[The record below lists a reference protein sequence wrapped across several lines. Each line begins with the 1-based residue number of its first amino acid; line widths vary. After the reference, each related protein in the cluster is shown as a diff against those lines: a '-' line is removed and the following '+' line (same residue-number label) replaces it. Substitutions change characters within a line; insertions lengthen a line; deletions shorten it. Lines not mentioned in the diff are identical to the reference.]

1 MTRAHL
7 FHAGYP
13 ALGRRGRLT
22 VGVLAFAGLLTIA
35 SCDKK
40 LCEPQIDVNG
50 AVYDVSI
57 ARVYNMG
64 EVYNTVEGNVWNPS
78 TTMYTP
84 LCNGI
89 DGLDVG
95 AVLQFNTIG
104 ETPGENQGCSQA
116 VAELVSGPSGLTIDG
131 RLSQLPTWGPDLRTS
146 TDVMYALPNV
156 TFGGCSGT
164 LMFEFF
170 DRPGDFFGAPVN
182 DGGYQPAVMY
192 RLFYPSSGTCSLC
205 NDNFVVQVSRHTG
218 GASTG
223 PTGNQG

>member
-7 FHAGYP
+7 IRAAHPTF
-13 ALGRRGRLT
+13 GRRNRPT
-22 VGVLAFAGLLTIA
+22 VGILVFAGLVTIA
-35 SCDKK
+35 GCGQK

-57 ARVYNMG
+57 ARVYGAG

-84 LCNGI
+84 LCDGI
-89 DGLDVG
+89 DGLNVG
-95 AVLQFNTIG
+95 AVLQFQTIG
-104 ETPGENQGCSQA
+104 ETTGEAPGCSQA
-116 VAELVSGPSGLTIDG
+116 VAELVAGPSGLTIDG
-131 RLSQLPTWGPDLRTS
+131 RLSQLPTWGPDLRVS

-156 TFGGCSGT
+156 TFGDCSGT
-164 LMFEFF
+164 LMLEFF
-170 DRPGDFFGAPVN
+170 DRPGDFFGVPAN

-192 RLFYPSSGTCSLC
+192 RLFYPSSGSCSLC